1 MSKIQSELIDLF
13 AEWIYDDNVNKDNK
27 RNIRDKMN
35 RIYQEKDLLQFRDQ
49 TQGTKF
55 LEGIC
60 NLFNEIK
67 EYQTQIFQV
76 KKINKQLK
84 KDSDMCKIH
93 YEKTLEQSILIDEL
107 KDKIKSIQ
115 NDKITDFNNHPYC
128 VHLLNKMND
137 LENEKN
143 KALMEKNNSI
153 RKMEEMKEEHTKKTM
168 EYAEYITDETAR
180 WEGRIDKLKNKIRK
194 DVEKEFKQLS
204 NHNEKELT
212 KSLKEQIKRLQKKN
226 LNLKKMNNKLMM
238 KCAELSSDSDAEDS
252 DSD

>member
-13 AEWIYDDNVNKDNK
+13 AEWIYGDNVNKDNK

-35 RIYQEKDLLQFRDQ
+35 KIYQEKDLFQFRDQ

-84 KDSDMCKIH
+84 KSSDMCKIH

-128 VHLLNKMND
+128 IDLLNKMND
-137 LENEKN
+137 LENQKN
-143 KALMEKNNSI
+143 RALIEKNNTI
-153 RKMEEMKEEHTKKTM
+153 RKMEEMRAEHTKKAI
-168 EYAEYITDETAR
+168 ENAEYITDETDR
-180 WEGRIDKLKNKIRK
+180 WEKRKNKIRK
-194 DVEKEFKQLS
+194 DVEKEFKQLG
-204 NHNEKELT
+204 NHEEKELT
-212 KSLKEQIKRLQKKN
+212 KTLKDKIKKLQKKN
-226 LNLKKMNNKLMM
+226 LNLKKINHDLMM
-238 KCAELSSDSDAEDS
+238 KCVDLSSDSDAEDT